1 MLFSSHRRV
10 RGFTLIELLVVIAII
25 AVLVALLLPA
35 VQQAREAARRSSC
48 KNNLKQIG
56 LALHN
61 YHDTHGSFPS
71 GWIGVNTQ
79 MSPNRAD
86 VEGASGASWQLM
98 ILPYLDQSPLYN
110 QLDFSSFISQNS
122 GLPNTPNANAILY
135 TTTITGFRCPSDSGP
150 ERWNIGEED
159 DPATIVQGDL
169 PTANYPGVFGTT
181 ELHDCEDVGLGNN
194 CWGDGVFGHNSA
206 IAMRDLTDGTSN
218 TFLVGERA
226 TRLQVP
232 PGEPAHLSTWV
243 GVIPEGEEAFARILG
258 GTDHPPNDLAGH
270 LEDFSSFHEG
280 GAQFVF
286 GDGRVRFISENV
298 DEGVYRSL
306 ATRRGGEVTGNY

>member
-1 MLFSSHRRV
+1 MFFSQKRTA

-61 YHDTHGSFPS
+61 YHDTHGAFPP
-71 GWIGVNTQ
+71 GWIGVEQTA
-79 MSPNRAD
+79 PFRPD
-86 VEGASGASWQLM
+86 VEGPSGMSWHVM
-98 ILPYLDQSPLYN
+98 ILPFMDQAPLYN
-110 QLDFSSFISQNS
+110 QLNFSQPVIQTVPNQNS
-122 GLPNTPNANAILY
+122 ILFN
-135 TTTITGFRCPSDSGP
+135 TTITGYRCPSDPGP
-150 ERWNIGEED
+150 ERWDIEEEGS
-159 DPATIVQGDL
+159 PGTPLQTNM

-181 ELHDCEDVGLGNN
+181 EIHDCETVGLGNN
-194 CWGDGVFGHNSA
+194 CWGNGVFGHNTA
-206 IAMRDLTDGTSN
+206 YKMRDLIDGTSN

-226 TRLQVP
+226 SRLNVP
-232 PGEPAHLSTWV
+232 VGEPAHLSTWA

-258 GTDHPPNDLAGH
+258 GTDHPPNDPAGH

-280 GAQFVF
+280 GAQFLL
-286 GDGRVRFISENV
+286 GDGRVRFVSENI
-298 DEGVYRSL
+298 DGGVYQGL
-306 ATRRGGEVTGNY
+306 ATRQGGEVVGEF

>member
-1 MLFSSHRRV
+1 MLTSTPRRV

-71 GWIGVNTQ
+71 GWIGVDTQ

-86 VEGASGASWQLM
+86 VEGISGASWQLM
-98 ILPYLDQSPLYN
+98 ILPFMDQSPLYN
-110 QLDFSSFISQNS
+110 QLDFSSFISQEP
-122 GLPNTPNANAILY
+122 GPNANAILY
-135 TTTITGFRCPSDSGP
+135 TTTITGFRCPSDTGP
-150 ERWNIGEED
+150 ERWNIGEEGS
-159 DPATIVQGDL
+159 PSTIVQADL

-181 ELHDCEDVGLGNN
+181 ELHDCEDVGYGNN
-194 CWGDGVFGHNSA
+194 CWGNGVFSHNSA

-226 TRLQVP
+226 SRFDVP
-232 PGEPAHLSTWV
+232 AGEPAHLSTWV

-258 GTDHPPNDLAGH
+258 GTDHPPNDPSGH
-270 LEDFSSFHEG
+270 LEDFSSYHEG

-286 GDGRVRFISENV
+286 GDGRVRFISENI
-298 DEGVYRSL
+298 DEGVYRGL
-306 ATRRGGEVTGNY
+306 ATRQGGEVPGNY

>member
-1 MLFSSHRRV
+1 MSFTRNSRL

-71 GWIGVNTQ
+71 GWIGVDTQ
-79 MSPNRAD
+79 MSPNLAD

-98 ILPYLDQSPLYN
+98 ILPFMDQSPLYN
-110 QLDFSSFISQNS
+110 QLDFSAYISQDS
-122 GLPNTPNANAILY
+122 GLPNTPNANSVLY
-135 TTTITGFRCPSDSGP
+135 TATITGFRCPSDSGP
-150 ERWNIGEED
+150 ERWDIGEEGS
-159 DPATIVQGDL
+159 PTTIVQSNL
-169 PTANYPGVFGTT
+169 PNANYPGVFGTT
-181 ELHDCEDVGLGNN
+181 EIHDCESVGLGNN
-194 CWGDGVFGHNSA
+194 CWGNGVFGHNSA
-206 IAMRDLTDGTSN
+206 YKMRDLVDGTSN

-258 GTDHPPNDLAGH
+258 GTDHPPNDPAGH

-286 GDGRVRFISENV
+286 GDGRVRFISENI
-298 DEGVYRSL
+298 DEGVYQAL
-306 ATRRGGEVTGNY
+306 ATRQGGEVVGDY